1 MKEIKRGLA
10 ITGALLRTIFTKMFQ
25 YINDIDPT
33 YISMTTGQIICT
45 DKKDNPTK
53 WSDMLS
59 VYSDQ
64 YYKTDIML
72 EQYAGED
79 VSYLQRYI
87 DELEDI
93 KRGV

>member
-1 MKEIKRGLA
+1 VKEIKRGLA

-33 YISMTTGQIICT
+33 YINITTGQVICT
-45 DKKDNPTK
+45 DDKDNPTK

-72 EQYAGED
+72 GQYAGED

>member
-25 YINDIDPT
+25 YVNEIDPT
-33 YISMTTGQIICT
+33 YINITTGQVICT
-45 DKKDNPTK
+45 DVKANPTK

-79 VSYLQRYI
+79 VSYLQRYL

>member
-33 YISMTTGQIICT
+33 YINITTGQVICT
-45 DKKDNPTK
+45 DVKANPTK

-72 EQYAGED
+72 EQYAEED